1 MARRIAILGGAAAA
15 SLFVAT
21 FREAAARIP
30 ALGILGEEAIREAF
44 AGDYMQLGDLLRG
57 KLRALFK
64 LEGDADPYPYLRAV
78 FEDSLVVERNGK
90 LLRYP
95 YTVDGVEVTFGQPEE
110 VLVTYAPIKAAA
122 VREAAGRHVF
132 SPTGDTGAFL
142 EATEDKGATA
152 FRIRVIRAGASG
164 NANYYP
170 DAALREAVPLF
181 DGARVLVKSD
191 EDHLAGRGK
200 DPRNLI
206 GRLANVSFVEGKSAD
221 TGEIQADLQLIE
233 PTGPVAVKL
242 REAWDRG
249 MSGLFGFSI
258 DAKAKARKVTRGGR
272 SFREA
277 VQFTKVSSVDLIVEP
292 GAGGEVLSFIEAA
305 PDSEQETD
313 DMWREQLLRMIE
325 AQRPDLLKGK
335 DVKAMSDA
343 DLETVLREAMA
354 SNQGATDGGVSR
366 DELTQTVR
374 MVEARSEMRTTIQA
388 SNLPDAAKARL
399 VKSFEGRDA
408 FTVEDVREAIKD
420 EQQYLAQFTESGTVR
435 GLGDNFRVEAG
446 ESRAEKTTRM
456 LEAFFD
462 PSHQDHAHAR
472 SFKECYVAMTG
483 DTRVTGIRRNC
494 DEALMREA
502 LGTTELSDVL
512 GNAIH
517 RRMIADYRTPDVYGG
532 WRRIVTVANATD
544 FRTQERTRIGGY
556 GDLPAVAEG
565 ADYSALTS
573 PGDEKATY
581 AVSKKGGLETLTLEA
596 IKNDD
601 VGVIR
606 RIPTNLSRAAKR
618 TMAKFVF
625 DFIRTNP
632 NVYDGVAF
640 FHASHGNLLTVAL
653 DAAGYK
659 AARLAMLK
667 QTELGSNDRLG
678 IGPSFLLVSSDQ
690 EDTAADLFRRNTEN
704 DKTFIQSLAPTII
717 PVWYWTDANDWAAMA
732 DPLDIPTIE
741 IGFLDGNEEPELFV
755 QDNPSVGSMFTA
767 DKMTWKIRHIYG
779 GNVTDHRGAVKS
791 VVA

>member
-1 MARRIAILGGAAAA
+1 MARRVLLGGPALAMV
-15 SLFVAT
+15 SGKDIDLGEVAEVT
-21 FREAAARIP
+21 FREAQRRLP
-30 ALGILGEEAIREAF
+30 PLGLIGEEAIREAF
-44 AGDYMQLGDLLRG
+44 AGDYVQLGELLRG
-57 KLRALFK
+57 KLKALFK
-64 LEGDADPYPYLRAV
+64 LEGDADPWPYVKALFDDGV
-78 FEDSLVVERNGK
+78 VVERNGK

-95 YTVDGVEVTFGQPEE
+95 YTVDGVEVAFGAPIE
-110 VLVTYAPIKAAA
+110 VLVSYTDVKAT
-122 VREAAGRHVF
+122 VREAAGAE
-132 SPTGDTGAFL
+132 SGAFL
-142 EATEDKGATA
+142 EAAEDKGASA

-164 NANYYP
+164 NGNYYP

-206 GRLANVSFVEGKSAD
+206 GRLSNVTFVEGKADD
-221 TGEIQADLQLIE
+221 TGEIHADLQLIE
-233 PTGPVAVKL
+233 PTGTVAVKL

-249 MSGLFGFSI
+249 MAGLFGFSI

-277 VQFTKVSSVDLIVEP
+277 IQFTKVSSVDLIVEP

-305 PDSEQETD
+305 QETD

-325 AQRPDLLKGK
+325 AHRPDLLKGK
-335 DVKAMSDA
+335 DVKEMSDA
-343 DLETVLREAMA
+343 ELETVLREALA
-354 SNQGATDGGVSR
+354 SNEGAQEGGVSR

-388 SNLPDAAKARL
+388 SNLPEAAKARL
-399 VKSFEGRDA
+399 VKSFEGRDT

-420 EQQYLAQFTESGTVR
+420 EQTYLAQFTESGTVR
-435 GLGDNFRVEAG
+435 GLGDSFRVEAG
-446 ESRAEKTTRM
+446 ESRAEKVERM

-462 PSHQDHAHAR
+462 PSHKDHSQAR

-502 LGTTELSDVL
+502 LGTTELADVL
-512 GNAIH
+512 GNSIH
-517 RRMIADYRTPDVYGG
+517 RRMVADYRTPDVYGV
-532 WRRIVTVANATD
+532 WRSIVTVANATD

-565 ADYSALTS
+565 ADYTALTS

-601 VGVIR
+601 VGAIR

-618 TMAKFVF
+618 TLAKFVF
-625 DFIRTNP
+625 DFIRSNP
-632 NVYDGVAF
+632 NIYDGTAWFTVG
-640 FHASHGNLLTVAL
+640 HGNLLTQAL
-653 DAAGYK
+653 DSAGYA

-667 QTELGSNDRLG
+667 QTELGSSDRLG
-678 IGPSFLLVSSDQ
+678 IGPRFLLVPSDL
-690 EDTAADLFRRNTEN
+690 EETAANLFRRNTN
-704 DKTFIQSLAPTII
+704 QDKTFIQSLAPDII
-717 PVWYWTDANDWAAMA
+717 PVWYWTDANDWAVLA
-732 DPLDIPTIE
+732 DPMDIPGIE
-741 IGFLDGNEEPELFV
+741 IGFLDGTEEPELFV
-755 QDNPSVGSMFTA
+755 QDNPSVGSMFNA

-779 GNVTDHRGAVKS
+779 GNVLDFRAGVKS
-791 VVA
+791 AVA